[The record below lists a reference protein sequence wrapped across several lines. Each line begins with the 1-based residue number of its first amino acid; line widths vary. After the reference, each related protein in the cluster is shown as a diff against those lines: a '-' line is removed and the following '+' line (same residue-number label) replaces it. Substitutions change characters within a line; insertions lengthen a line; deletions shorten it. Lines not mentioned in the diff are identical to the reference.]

1 VALVEMIGKL
11 GRTFGHGVTYDANLH
26 AKLRRRYPAVASG
39 AVEPAP
45 KRALSSLMLW
55 RSALKGQGLIAL
67 AETSN
72 GIMSPNT
79 EKGKHHIVTRCELR
93 ERVAANEMHPISFG
107 SSFRY
112 ISASCLANEAGSE
125 GSPTLRSN
133 DRLSAK

>member
-1 VALVEMIGKL
+1 MHLALLNGPR
-11 GRTFGHGVTYDANLH
+11 G
-26 AKLRRRYPAVASG
+26 
-39 AVEPAP
+39 
-45 KRALSSLMLW
+45 ALSSSAW
-55 RSALKGQGLIAL
+55 RSAMTDERFNRSL